1 VHQKFGDGRDQEAS
15 SLQRKRHYAGS
26 ETMPD
31 RRCPSFIVGEVVS
44 MPQDLVQDLNEITRA
59 GVVGLHG
66 AGVITLHGAG
76 VVILHGGG
84 RRLP

>member
-1 VHQKFGDGRDQEAS
+1 
-15 SLQRKRHYAGS
+15 
-26 ETMPD
+26 
-31 RRCPSFIVGEVVS
+31 